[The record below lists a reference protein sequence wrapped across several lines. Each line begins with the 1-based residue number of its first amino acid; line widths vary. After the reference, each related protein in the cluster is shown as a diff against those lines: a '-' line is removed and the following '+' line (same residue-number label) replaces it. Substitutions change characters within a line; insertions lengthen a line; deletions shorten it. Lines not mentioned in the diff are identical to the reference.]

1 MFGPRPN
8 EIHPMKG
15 FDQVCFI
22 KNIITNPNIIVGDYS
37 YYDDPV
43 NSENFENNVLY
54 HYPFIGDKLIIGK
67 FCAIA
72 RDVKFIMN
80 GANHKMNCFTT
91 YPFSI
96 FRNGWEKVTPEMDEL
111 PIKGDT
117 VIQNDVWI
125 GYNSLIMPGIK
136 IGNGSI
142 IASNS
147 VVVKD
152 VEPYS
157 IVGGNPA
164 KLIRKRFDTEIIDLL
179 ESIKWWDWPIEKVTT
194 NLEILTSNDVSKLR
208 EISNMKIT

>member
-1 MFGPRPN
+1 
-8 EIHPMKG
+8 
-15 FDQVCFI
+15 
-22 KNIITNPNIIVGDYS
+22 
-37 YYDDPV
+37 
-43 NSENFENNVLY
+43 
-54 HYPFIGDKLIIGK
+54 
-67 FCAIA
+67 
-72 RDVKFIMN
+72 MN

-96 FRNGWEKVTPEMDEL
+96 FRNGWEKVTPEMEEL

-164 KLIRKRFDTEIIDLL
+164 KLIRKRFDNEIIDLL
-179 ESIKWWDWPIEKVTT
+179 ESIKWWDWPIEKITT

-208 EISNMKIT
+208 EISDMKIS

>member
-1 MFGPRPN
+1 
-8 EIHPMKG
+8 
-15 FDQVCFI
+15 
-22 KNIITNPNIIVGDYS
+22 
-37 YYDDPV
+37 
-43 NSENFENNVLY
+43 
-54 HYPFIGDKLIIGK
+54 
-67 FCAIA
+67 
-72 RDVKFIMN
+72 
-80 GANHKMNCFTT
+80 MNCFTT

-96 FRNGWEKVTPEMDEL
+96 FRNGWEKVTPKMEEL

-147 VVVKD
+147 VVIKD

-164 KLIRKRFDTEIIDLL
+164 KLIRKRFDNEIIDLL
-179 ESIKWWDWPIEKVTT
+179 ESIKWWDWPIEKITT

-208 EISNMKIT
+208 EISDMKIT